1 MKLEKEKHILK
12 KKSKRKKNTNESE
25 LNQTMKLN
33 YKTT

>member
-12 KKSKRKKNTNESE
+12 KQKKKNTNESE

>member
-12 KKSKRKKNTNESE
+12 KKQKKKNTNESE